1 MLFVN
6 LRYYV
11 YIYIGSLEGKL
22 YDKVQLDKTV
32 TYNEI

>member
-6 LRYYV
+6 LRYYCV
-11 YIYIGSLEGKL
+11 YIYIGSL